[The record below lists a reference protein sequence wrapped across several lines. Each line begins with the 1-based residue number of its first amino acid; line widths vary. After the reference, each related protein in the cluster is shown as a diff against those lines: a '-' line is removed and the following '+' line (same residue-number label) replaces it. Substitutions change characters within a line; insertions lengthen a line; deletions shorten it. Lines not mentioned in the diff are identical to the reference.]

1 MGTRKLDSVREVL
14 QESVRVRSSEILSKP
29 EKCYFAWEV
38 LNKSVRVL
46 TCWNPKHK
54 FGGEVCKLQDCING
68 QGVED
73 MYTIL
78 NFNELFDN
86 RYIGPRSSPQ
96 KSAEAKQVCPAN
108 NKKTKCSCSPGV
120 VRQGRVQQGKGK
132 ASFLLVFTSVLLV
145 FNSFLLVFTSFLL
158 VFTSF

>member
-29 EKCYFAWEV
+29 EACYFAWEV

-54 FGGEVCKLQDCING
+54 FGGEVCKIHDCISVKSIG
-68 QGVED
+68 D

-78 NFNELFDN
+78 NF
-86 RYIGPRSSPQ
+86 
-96 KSAEAKQVCPAN
+96 
-108 NKKTKCSCSPGV
+108 
-120 VRQGRVQQGKGK
+120 
-132 ASFLLVFTSVLLV
+132 TSLGAR
-145 FNSFLLVFTSFLL
+145 
-158 VFTSF
+158 